1 MTDWTKYPVIRA
13 RVSPD
18 LREAVF
24 AAADRSGQTVS
35 DWMRWAL
42 FSASTS
48 EAEPIVPLPVVD
60 PK

>member
-24 AAADRSGQTVS
+24 AAADKSGQTVS
-35 DWMRWAL
+35 DWMRRVL
-42 FSASTS
+42 VESTGLNIDDDEKRRIS
-48 EAEPIVPLPVVD
+48 NVV
-60 PK
+60 